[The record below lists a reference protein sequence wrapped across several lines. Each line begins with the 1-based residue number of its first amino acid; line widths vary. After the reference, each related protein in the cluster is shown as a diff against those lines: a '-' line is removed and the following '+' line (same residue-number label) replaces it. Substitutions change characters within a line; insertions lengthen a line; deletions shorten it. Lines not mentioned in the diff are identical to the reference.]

1 LILRSEILIPDRLL
15 EKAWWNELERSA
27 EPFREE
33 VKTIQVFELKRPQK
47 SAGRRR
53 LFGYP

>member
-1 LILRSEILIPDRLL
+1 MVECGQ
-15 EKAWWNELERSA
+15 LERSA
-27 EPFREE
+27 EPFREK

-47 SAGRRR
+47 GAGRRR